1 MKYFEHESAATF
13 DEAVSLLK
21 ESPKGKTVVMAGGSD
36 LIGVLKEQILED
48 YPEKVVDLKTVRG
61 GEYIKQDGDTIEIG
75 ALTKLCDIVKSDL
88 LNEKAPVLSQAARS
102 VATPLIRNVAT
113 MGGNICQDVRCWF
126 YRYPH
131 GIGGRMDCMRK
142 GGKEC
147 YAVMGDN
154 RYHSIFGGM
163 KVHTTPCSVQCPA
176 NTDIPAYME
185 RLRQGDV
192 EGAAHI
198 LMEANPIPM
207 ITSRVCAHTCQE
219 QCNRCGSDESVSI
232 HGVERYVG
240 DYILEH
246 PDTFYRAPET
256 ETGHKVALVGAGPAG
271 LSAAYYLRK
280 AGHDVTVFDKME
292 EPGGMLTYAI
302 PNYRLPKS
310 YVKQVAA
317 AYEKM
322 GIRFRLGCC
331 LGEDIQAEDLEKEYD
346 NVFYATGAWKRP
358 VLGFDGEEFTEFG
371 LQFLMEVNQWMNKKD
386 RRHVLVV
393 GGGNVAMDVAITARR
408 LGAESVTLACLESEP
423 EMPASREEIA
433 RAREEGIE
441 IMPSYGVSKAIYEGS
456 QVTGMEL
463 MRCTSVKDENGRFN
477 PRYDREETLRVSA
490 DSILM
495 AAGQKVDLS
504 FLGDKYGLALE
515 RGLIQVDKDTQ
526 ATSKS
531 GIYAGGDATTG
542 PATVIQG
549 VRSGRNAAEAINR
562 GYAVMPERRREDKF
576 IHFDTAGVKEEHA
589 VKDKELSAAER
600 ALDKEDSFTLTG
612 EEAAREAGRCMNCG
626 CYSVNASD
634 ISPVLILLD
643 ARIVTTK
650 KIVRAADFFTT
661 RLKAADMLDTDELVT
676 AVRFRVPEGY
686 TTAYDKFRVR
696 EAVDFAIVSLAYAYR
711 MKDGLIEDARIVL
724 GGVAP
729 VPMERKKVEAFLAGR
744 KPDEALAEAAAE
756 LAVEGT
762 AAMANNSYKIQEVRA
777 LIKKM
782 ILDMGAVQA

>member
-36 LIGVLKEQILED
+36 LVGVLKEQILEE
-48 YPEKVVDLKTVRG
+48 YPEKVVDLKTVEG
-61 GEYIKQDGDTIEIG
+61 GEYIKQDGDMIEIG

-113 MGGNICQDVRCWF
+113 IGGNICQDVRCWF

-142 GGKEC
+142 GGNEC

-163 KVHTTPCSVQCPA
+163 KVHTTPCSVKCPA
-176 NTDIPAYME
+176 NTDIPAYMD
-185 RLRQGDV
+185 RLREGDT
-192 EGAAHI
+192 EGAARI

-219 QCNRCGSDESVSI
+219 QCNRCDFDESVSI

-246 PDTFYRAPET
+246 ADLFYRAPEA

-322 GIRFRLGCC
+322 GIHFRMGCC
-331 LGEDIQAEDLEKEYD
+331 LGEDVQAGELEQQYD

-441 IMPSYGVSKAIYEGS
+441 IMPSYGVSRAIYEGDK
-456 QVTGMEL
+456 VTGMEL
-463 MRCTSVKDENGRFN
+463 MRCTSVKDEQGHFN
-477 PRYDREETLRVSA
+477 PQYNREETLIVSA

-526 ATSKS
+526 ATSKT
-531 GIYAGGDATTG
+531 GVYAGGDATTG
-542 PATVIQG
+542 PATVIQA
-549 VRSGRNAAEAINR
+549 VRSGRNAAEAINK
-562 GYAVMPERRREDKF
+562 GYGIMPERRREEKF
-576 IHFDTAGVKEEHA
+576 IHFDAAGVKEEHA
-589 VKDKELSAAER
+589 VKDKELSAQER

-643 ARIVTTK
+643 AQIVTTK
-650 KIVRAADFFTT
+650 KTVRAADFFTT
-661 RLKAADMLDTDELVT
+661 HLKAVDMLDADELVT
-676 AVRFRVPEGY
+676 AVRFKIPEGY

-711 MKDGLIEDARIVL
+711 MKDGVIEDARIVL

-729 VPMERKKVEAFLAGR
+729 VPMERKKVEAFLTGR
-744 KPDEALAEAAAE
+744 KPEEGMAESAAD

-762 AAMANNSYKIQEVRA
+762 TAMANNTYKIQEVRA

-782 ILDMGAVQA
+782 IMDMGAIQA

>member
-185 RLRQGDV
+185 RLREGDV

-441 IMPSYGVSKAIYEGS
+441 VMPSYGVSKAIYEGS

-504 FLGDKYGLALE
+504 FMGDKYGLALE

-650 KIVRAADFFTT
+650 KTVRAADFFTT

>member
-185 RLRQGDV
+185 RLREGDV

-477 PRYDREETLRVSA
+477 PQYDREETLRVSA

-650 KIVRAADFFTT
+650 KTVRAADFFTA

>member
-185 RLRQGDV
+185 RLRKGDV

-280 AGHDVTVFDKME
+280 AGHDVMVFDKME

-650 KIVRAADFFTT
+650 KTVRAADFFTT

>member
-185 RLRQGDV
+185 RLREGDV

-331 LGEDIQAEDLEKEYD
+331 LGEDIQEKEYD

-650 KIVRAADFFTT
+650 KTVRAADFFTT

>member
-185 RLRQGDV
+185 RLREGDV
-192 EGAAHI
+192 EGAARI

-292 EPGGMLTYAI
+292 EPGGMLNYAI

-650 KIVRAADFFTT
+650 KTVRAADFFTA

>member
-185 RLRQGDV
+185 RLREGDV
-192 EGAAHI
+192 EGAARI

-292 EPGGMLTYAI
+292 EPGGMLNYAI

-650 KIVRAADFFTT
+650 KTVRAADFFTT

-676 AVRFRVPEGY
+676 AVRVRVPEGY

>member
-1 MKYFEHESAATF
+1 VKYFEHESAATF

-185 RLRQGDV
+185 RLREGDV

-650 KIVRAADFFTT
+650 KTVRAADFFTT

-686 TTAYDKFRVR
+686 STAYDKFRVR

>member
-185 RLRQGDV
+185 RLREGDV
-192 EGAAHI
+192 EGAARI

-292 EPGGMLTYAI
+292 EPGGMLNYAI

-549 VRSGRNAAEAINR
+549 VRSGRNAAKAINR

-650 KIVRAADFFTT
+650 KTVRAADFFTT

>member
-1 MKYFEHESAATF
+1 
-13 DEAVSLLK
+13 
-21 ESPKGKTVVMAGGSD
+21 
-36 LIGVLKEQILED
+36 
-48 YPEKVVDLKTVRG
+48 
-61 GEYIKQDGDTIEIG
+61 
-75 ALTKLCDIVKSDL
+75 
-88 LNEKAPVLSQAARS
+88 
-102 VATPLIRNVAT
+102 
-113 MGGNICQDVRCWF
+113 
-126 YRYPH
+126 
-131 GIGGRMDCMRK
+131 
-142 GGKEC
+142 
-147 YAVMGDN
+147 
-154 RYHSIFGGM
+154 YHSIFGGM

-650 KIVRAADFFTT
+650 KTVRAADFFTT

>member
-634 ISPVLILLD
+634 ISPVLILLN
-643 ARIVTTK
+643 AQIVTTK
-650 KIVRAADFFTT
+650 KTVRAADFFTT

-696 EAVDFAIVSLAYAYR
+696 EAVDFAIVSLAYACR

>member
-176 NTDIPAYME
+176 NTDIPDYME
-185 RLRQGDV
+185 RLREGDV

-650 KIVRAADFFTT
+650 KTVRAADFFTT

>member
-310 YVKQVAA
+310 YVKQVAV

-331 LGEDIQAEDLEKEYD
+331 LGEDMQAEDLEKEYD

-650 KIVRAADFFTT
+650 KTVRAADFFTT
-661 RLKAADMLDTDELVT
+661 HLKAADMLDTDELVT

>member
-393 GGGNVAMDVAITARR
+393 GGGNVAMDVAITDRR

-477 PRYDREETLRVSA
+477 PRYDREETLRVSV

-650 KIVRAADFFTT
+650 KTVRAADFFTT

>member
-198 LMEANPIPM
+198 LMEANPMPM

-650 KIVRAADFFTT
+650 KTVRAADFFTT

>member
-331 LGEDIQAEDLEKEYD
+331 LGEDMQAEDLEKEYD

-650 KIVRAADFFTT
+650 KTVRAADFFTT

-762 AAMANNSYKIQEVRA
+762 AALAHNSYKIQEVRA

>member
-185 RLRQGDV
+185 RLREGDV

-650 KIVRAADFFTT
+650 KNVRAADFFTT

-729 VPMERKKVEAFLAGR
+729 VPMERKNVEAFLAGR

>member
-292 EPGGMLTYAI
+292 EPGGMLNYAI

-650 KIVRAADFFTT
+650 KTVRAADFFTT

>member
-463 MRCTSVKDENGRFN
+463 MRCTSVKDVNGRFN

-650 KIVRAADFFTT
+650 KTVRAADFFTT

>member
-331 LGEDIQAEDLEKEYD
+331 LGEDMQAEDLEKEYD

-650 KIVRAADFFTT
+650 KTVRAADFFTT

>member
-36 LIGVLKEQILED
+36 LIGVLKEQILEE
-48 YPEKVVDLKTVRG
+48 YPEKVVDLKAVQG

-113 MGGNICQDVRCWF
+113 IGGNICQDVRCWF

-185 RLRQGDV
+185 RLREGDV
-192 EGAAHI
+192 EGAACI

-219 QCNRCGSDESVSI
+219 QCNCCGSDESVSI

-246 PDTFYRAPET
+246 PDTFYKAPET
-256 ETGHKVALVGAGPAG
+256 GTGHKVALVGAGPAG

-292 EPGGMLTYAI
+292 EPSGMLTYAI

-322 GIRFRLGCC
+322 GIHFRLGCC
-331 LGEDIQAEDLEKEYD
+331 LGEDIQAEDLEKQYD

-393 GGGNVAMDVAITARR
+393 GGRNVAMDVAITARR

-441 IMPSYGVSKAIYEGS
+441 IMPSYGVSKAIYEDGK
-456 QVTGMEL
+456 VTGMEL
-463 MRCTSVKDENGRFN
+463 MHCTSVKDENGRFN
-477 PRYDREETLRVSA
+477 PQYNREETLTVSA

-504 FLGDKYGLALE
+504 FLGDKYDLALE

-526 ATSKS
+526 ATSKT

-562 GYAVMPERRREDKF
+562 GYGIMPERRREEKL
-576 IHFDTAGVKEEHA
+576 IHFDAAGVKEEHA
-589 VKDKELSAAER
+589 VKDRELSAAER

-634 ISPVLILLD
+634 ISPVLILLN
-643 ARIVTTK
+643 AQIVTTRK
-650 KIVRAADFFTT
+650 TVRASDFFTT
-661 RLKAADMLDTDELVT
+661 RLKAADMLDADELVT
-676 AVRFRVPEGY
+676 AVRFRIPEGY
-686 TTAYDKFRVR
+686 ITAYDKFRVR
-696 EAVDFAIVSLAYAYR
+696 EAVDFAIVSLAYACR

-744 KPDEALAEAAAE
+744 KPDEELAESAAE

-762 AAMANNSYKIQEVRA
+762 VAMANNSYKIQEVRA

-782 ILDMGAVQA
+782 VLDMGAVQS

>member
-185 RLRQGDV
+185 RLRKGDV

-292 EPGGMLTYAI
+292 EPGGMLNYAI

-650 KIVRAADFFTT
+650 KTVRAADFFTT

>member
-246 PDTFYRAPET
+246 SDTFYRAPET

-650 KIVRAADFFTT
+650 KTVRAADFFTT

>member
-185 RLRQGDV
+185 RLREGDV

-650 KIVRAADFFTT
+650 KTVRAADFFTA

>member
-1 MKYFEHESAATF
+1 VKYFEHESAATF

-185 RLRQGDV
+185 RLREGDV
-192 EGAAHI
+192 EGAARI

-292 EPGGMLTYAI
+292 EPGGMLNYAI

-650 KIVRAADFFTT
+650 KTVRAADFFTT

>member
-147 YAVMGDN
+147 YSVMGDN

-185 RLRQGDV
+185 RLREGDV

-331 LGEDIQAEDLEKEYD
+331 LGEDMQAEDLEKEYD

-650 KIVRAADFFTT
+650 KTVRAADFFTT

>member
-126 YRYPH
+126 YRDPH

-185 RLRQGDV
+185 RLREGDV

-650 KIVRAADFFTT
+650 KTVRAADFFTT

>member
-650 KIVRAADFFTT
+650 KTVRAADFFTT

-711 MKDGLIEDARIVL
+711 MKDGLIEDTRIVL

>member
-346 NVFYATGAWKRP
+346 KVFYATGAWKRP

-650 KIVRAADFFTT
+650 KTVRAADFFTT

>member
-441 IMPSYGVSKAIYEGS
+441 IMPSYGVSKAI
-456 QVTGMEL
+456 
-463 MRCTSVKDENGRFN
+463 KDCKR
-477 PRYDREETLRVSA
+477 
-490 DSILM
+490 
-495 AAGQKVDLS
+495 
-504 FLGDKYGLALE
+504 
-515 RGLIQVDKDTQ
+515 
-526 ATSKS
+526 
-531 GIYAGGDATTG
+531 
-542 PATVIQG
+542 
-549 VRSGRNAAEAINR
+549 
-562 GYAVMPERRREDKF
+562 
-576 IHFDTAGVKEEHA
+576 
-589 VKDKELSAAER
+589 
-600 ALDKEDSFTLTG
+600 
-612 EEAAREAGRCMNCG
+612 
-626 CYSVNASD
+626 
-634 ISPVLILLD
+634 
-643 ARIVTTK
+643 
-650 KIVRAADFFTT
+650 
-661 RLKAADMLDTDELVT
+661 
-676 AVRFRVPEGY
+676 
-686 TTAYDKFRVR
+686 
-696 EAVDFAIVSLAYAYR
+696 
-711 MKDGLIEDARIVL
+711 
-724 GGVAP
+724 
-729 VPMERKKVEAFLAGR
+729 
-744 KPDEALAEAAAE
+744 
-756 LAVEGT
+756 
-762 AAMANNSYKIQEVRA
+762 QEVCF
-777 LIKKM
+777 
-782 ILDMGAVQA
+782 

>member
-154 RYHSIFGGM
+154 RYYSIFGGM

-185 RLRQGDV
+185 RLREGDV

-331 LGEDIQAEDLEKEYD
+331 LGEDIQAEDLEKEYY

-650 KIVRAADFFTT
+650 KTVRAADFFTT

>member
-650 KIVRAADFFTT
+650 KTVRAADFFTT

-696 EAVDFAIVSLAYAYR
+696 EAVDFAIVSLAYACR

>member
-185 RLRQGDV
+185 RLRDGDV

-650 KIVRAADFFTT
+650 KTVRAADFFTT

-729 VPMERKKVEAFLAGR
+729 VPMERKNVEAFLAGR

>member
-393 GGGNVAMDVAITARR
+393 GGGHVAMDVAITARR

-650 KIVRAADFFTT
+650 KTVRAADFFTT